1 MRIKHLHIQDNK
13 VRGVVMTEHDDV
25 IDNTINFDDGRN
37 QRLRE
42 AARVVEALLFAS
54 SEPLHQQDL
63 AKHLDDKIAVMDVL
77 EMVRRDY
84 AARGVMLEQKGA
96 FFAFRTAP
104 DLGFLLRREKEVVR
118 KFSKAA
124 LETLAIIAYHQP
136 VTRTEIEEVRG
147 VAMSRGTLD
156 VLLEAGFVKSG
167 RRRDTPG
174 RPLTYVTTTS
184 FLDHF
189 GLERISD
196 LPGVK
201 ELKEAGLLDSLLDGP
216 EAQSEL
222 ALSQKDTE

>member
-1 MRIKHLHIQDNK
+1 
-13 VRGVVMTEHDDV
+13 MTEHDDV

-174 RPLTYVTTTS
+174 RPLTYVTTTN

>member
-1 MRIKHLHIQDNK
+1 
-13 VRGVVMTEHDDV
+13 MTEHDDV

-174 RPLTYVTTTS
+174 RPLTYITTTS

>member
-1 MRIKHLHIQDNK
+1 
-13 VRGVVMTEHDDV
+13 MTEHDDV

>member
-1 MRIKHLHIQDNK
+1 
-13 VRGVVMTEHDDV
+13 MTEHDDV

-84 AARGVMLEQKGA
+84 AARGVMLEQQGA

>member
-1 MRIKHLHIQDNK
+1 
-13 VRGVVMTEHDDV
+13 MTEHDDV

-189 GLERISD
+189 GLQSAQD
-196 LPGVK
+196 LPGIN
-201 ELKEAGLLDSLLDGP
+201 ELRETGLLNRTSNF
-216 EAQSEL
+216 
-222 ALSQKDTE
+222 

>member
-1 MRIKHLHIQDNK
+1 MGAVSRPK
-13 VRGVVMTEHDDV
+13 GVTMTNNNGV

-42 AARVVEALLFAS
+42 GARVLEALLFAA
-54 SEPLHQQDL
+54 SEPLHEQEL
-63 AKHLDDKIAVMDVL
+63 ARHLDESLAVADVL
-77 EMVRRDY
+77 AVLHRDY
-84 AARGVMLEQKGA
+84 AARGVVLEQKGQ
-96 FFAFRTAP
+96 FYAFRTAA

-156 VLLEAGFVKSG
+156 VLLEANFVKPG

-174 RPLTYVTTTS
+174 RPLTYVTTVA

-189 GLERISD
+189 GLERIAD

-216 EAQSEL
+216 ESQSEL
-222 ALSQKDTE
+222 ALAPKDES

>member
-1 MRIKHLHIQDNK
+1 
-13 VRGVVMTEHDDV
+13 MTEHDDV

-42 AARVVEALLFAS
+42 AVRVVEALLFAS

>member
-1 MRIKHLHIQDNK
+1 
-13 VRGVVMTEHDDV
+13 MTEHDDV

-189 GLERISD
+189 GLERIAD

>member
-1 MRIKHLHIQDNK
+1 
-13 VRGVVMTEHDDV
+13 MTEHDDV

-147 VAMSRGTLD
+147 VALSPGTLD

-196 LPGVK
+196 LPVVK

>member
-1 MRIKHLHIQDNK
+1 
-13 VRGVVMTEHDDV
+13 MTEHDDV

-63 AKHLDDKIAVMDVL
+63 AKQLDDKIALMDVL

-124 LETLAIIAYHQP
+124 LETLGFSKMDFNSDRRFAPQQNVSHCTNL
-136 VTRTEIEEVRG
+136 VLRTVRN
-147 VAMSRGTLD
+147 
-156 VLLEAGFVKSG
+156 
-167 RRRDTPG
+167 DTG
-174 RPLTYVTTTS
+174 QFR
-184 FLDHF
+184 
-189 GLERISD
+189 
-196 LPGVK
+196 
-201 ELKEAGLLDSLLDGP
+201 
-216 EAQSEL
+216 
-222 ALSQKDTE
+222 